1 MARPSPKPPGG
12 GGGGT
17 GARGGG
23 GCRCRRRRAARPR
36 RLLAAPAPLAGA
48 LLPAAGLRGGS
59 KALLSPCRLVFAPSR
74 GGFPLPPTECPRNPV
89 VPVLPHYAGHRARRL
104 PAHPA
109 RELSRRP
116 WCPSGGPS
124 CSVWDWLRANCPQ
137 ARPPSEGA
145 AAALG

>member
-1 MARPSPKPPGG
+1 MARPSPKPPG

-23 GCRCRRRRAARPR
+23 GCRCRRRRAASPR

-48 LLPAAGLRGGS
+48 LLPAAGFRGGP

-74 GGFPLPPTECPRNPV
+74 GGLPLPPAECARNPV
-89 VPVLPHYAGHRARRL
+89 VPVPPPRRGAPGQPATRAPGTGAQQAASVPFRGTFL
-104 PAHPA
+104 
-109 RELSRRP
+109 LSL
-116 WCPSGGPS
+116 G
-124 CSVWDWLRANCPQ
+124 WLRANCPQ